1 MRKSRFLMI
10 LVIVFYVFLGNVVWA
25 GKKEDKHPIDVWLE
39 KCIEKD
45 SSTAGMINCSAKAY
59 EMWDKELNKVYQ
71 ELMKKLSPEERKLL
85 QESQRQWLKF
95 RDAEFKF
102 YDSFFEGLGTI
113 LPVLKSGEKI
123 RILKQRVKELEGY
136 LFYIDKVIDKG
147 RR

>member
-1 MRKSRFLMI
+1 
-10 LVIVFYVFLGNVVWA
+10 
-25 GKKEDKHPIDVWLE
+25 
-39 KCIEKD
+39 
-45 SSTAGMINCSAKAY
+45 
-59 EMWDKELNKVYQ
+59 
-71 ELMKKLSPEERKLL
+71 MKKLSPEERKLL